1 MSKRVQLK
9 RARRRRAQRKRLA
22 RLRRARAAVATLG
35 TAEPEELGMAASA
48 RAMRRAGEV
57 AAPLAA
63 AARHA
68 TQAALGETRTVDGV
82 LALAAQAQQM
92 AATATRDLRQ
102 RRPPRLPIACR
113 KGCAWCCYLQ
123 VPVSAPEVL
132 RITHFLRQTLS
143 PDELEAVRAR
153 VVALDE
159 QTRGLTARQRL
170 AVGLPCALLAGHACS
185 VYPVRPLACQ
195 GWHSIDAR
203 ACRRNVEHP
212 EADVAIP
219 QYPAYVGVTDG
230 LRDGLQAGLAELGLQ
245 EDQLEL
251 TAALRIAL
259 DLPDAAERWLAGE
272 PVFAAARLSRD

>member
-9 RARRRRAQRKRLA
+9 RARRRRAQRRRLA
-22 RLRRARAAVATLG
+22 RLRRASATLA
-35 TAEPEELGMAASA
+35 TPRTIEPEELSAAASA

-63 AARHA
+63 AARDA
-68 TQAALGETRTVDGV
+68 TLAALGETRAVDGV
-82 LALAAQAQQM
+82 LALVTEAQQM

-123 VPVSAPEVL
+123 VPVSAPEAL
-132 RITHFLRQTLS
+132 RIAHFLRQTLP

-153 VVALDE
+153 VAALDE
-159 QTRGLTARQRL
+159 RTRGLTARQRL
-170 AVGLPCALLAGHACS
+170 AVGRPCALLADHACS

-212 EADVAIP
+212 DADVAIP

-230 LRDGLQAGLAELGLQ
+230 LRDGLETGLAELRLQ
-245 EDQLEL
+245 GDELEL

-272 PVFAAARLSRD
+272 PVFAPARLSRE